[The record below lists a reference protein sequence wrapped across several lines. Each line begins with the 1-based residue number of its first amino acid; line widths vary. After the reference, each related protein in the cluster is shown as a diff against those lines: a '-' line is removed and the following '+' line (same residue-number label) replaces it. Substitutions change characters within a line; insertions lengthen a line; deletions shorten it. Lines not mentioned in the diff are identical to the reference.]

1 MAINFFSNLNQ
12 NQKFQ
17 SNILN
22 EKLNMYQSSYTNL
35 QSEVTRKNE
44 EAEIKSRELQ
54 NRIYLLELKSRETQ
68 DELARAKSHLE
79 DHTKR

>member
-22 EKLNMYQSSYTNL
+22 EKLNMYQSSYTTL
-35 QSEVTRKNE
+35 QSEVNRKNE
-44 EAEIKSRELQ
+44 ES
-54 NRIYLLELKSRETQ
+54 
-68 DELARAKSHLE
+68 
-79 DHTKR
+79 

>member
-22 EKLNMYQSSYTNL
+22 EKLNMYQSSYTTL
-35 QSEVTRKNE
+35 QSEVNRKNE
-44 EAEIKSRELQ
+44 ESEIKSRELQ
-54 NRIYLLELKSRETQ
+54 NRIYLL
-68 DELARAKSHLE
+68 
-79 DHTKR
+79 